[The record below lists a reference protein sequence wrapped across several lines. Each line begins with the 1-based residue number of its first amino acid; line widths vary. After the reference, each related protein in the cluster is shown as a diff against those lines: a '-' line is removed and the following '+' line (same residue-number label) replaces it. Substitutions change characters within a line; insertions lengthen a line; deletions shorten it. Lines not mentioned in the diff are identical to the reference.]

1 MVRDTA
7 ERMIKHNLDK
17 LDDNWIRFFW
27 AVVVSFVPF
36 QAYNG
41 RIQGDRI
48 GIRIDLSIEDI
59 NYVLAH
65 ELAHIHLHTGNL
77 LGSDIEKECEIQADK
92 AANMVLDVL
101 QSV

>member
-1 MVRDTA
+1 MDKGLIFKTL
-7 ERMIKHNLDK
+7 LDVAHSK
-17 LDDNWIRFFW
+17 GYR
-27 AVVVSFVPF
+27 VSFVPF

-41 RIQGDRI
+41 RVQGDRI

-59 NYVLAH
+59 NYVLTH